1 MRVAINL
8 TLGFHQLTM
17 SSALFIPTACLTCDR
32 TWLASTPSELNG
44 VCPSCHGRAE
54 VVPGECYR
62 EEDCLL
68 FEKVERAVFRAQ
80 LTEQTSYRV
89 WATLSNV
96 PERARRPKQL
106 LNALVDTV
114 PSLVFLI
121 DELAADRTQL
131 SKALGMTL
139 TTVTVHLRTLEA
151 RRHGS
156 SLALGEALA
165 GTT

>member
-1 MRVAINL
+1 
-8 TLGFHQLTM
+8 M
-17 SSALFIPTACLTCDR
+17 SPLFIPTACLACDR
-32 TWLASTPSELNG
+32 TWLAPFELRG
-44 VCPSCHGRAE
+44 VCPSCHGSAE

-62 EEDCLL
+62 EEDRLL
-68 FEKVERAVFRAQ
+68 FERIERAVFRAQ

-96 PERARRPKQL
+96 YVRCRRPEQL
-106 LNALVDTV
+106 LTAVVDAV
-114 PSLVFLI
+114 PSLGFLV
-121 DELAADRTQL
+121 DEFAADRTQL
-131 SKALGMTL
+131 SKTIGMSL
-139 TTVTVHLRTLEA
+139 ATVTTHLRAIEA